1 MIRDLRQAVRMLL
14 QSKGWTSVVLLSLA
28 LGIGVN
34 TTLFSAVN
42 GLLLR
47 SLSGHEPDQ
56 LVRLRWAGENQM
68 GRNFSSYGYT
78 GRNSSGQRLGPTFSY
93 PIFERLKESNETLS
107 AMAACAPIGS
117 VNAIVDGN
125 AELAYAYMS
134 TGGFFE
140 VLGVPA
146 FIGRTIQPSDDDPGS
161 PPVAMISFGY
171 WDRRFGADPAVLGTS
186 ITVNGTPVTIVGVT
200 PQDYAGIQRLGG
212 SASDIHLPL
221 ALNPQ
226 INQNERL
233 QEATD
238 WWLQIVGRLKP
249 GVRTEQVQGN
259 LDGVFQAAARA
270 GMDSYLAGL
279 SEEQLSLSHNQ
290 GGTAVPALQVS
301 SARRGLYEVNP
312 HSARSISVLSAV
324 VVLVL
329 LIVCA
334 NVANL
339 LLSRA
344 ALRQKEISIRFS
356 MGATRKRLIRQL
368 LTESVLLSG
377 LGGVLAIVVAFW
389 SRQLLPAGQD
399 SPLDW
404 TVFAFAGG
412 LSMLTGLAFGVI
424 PAFGAT
430 RLDLAS
436 SLKATSRSLS
446 RSRTIMGKSLLVL
459 QVAVSLVLLV
469 GAGLFLRTLSNLRSV
484 EVGFNTQHLLLV
496 PVDPSVNRY
505 DREQSQ
511 ILSDQ
516 MKEAFQ
522 AIPGVRSVSVTRTAL
537 LSGSTWTNSIYVQ
550 GREAG
555 DEEPLDAHTMI
566 VSPDFL
572 ETLEIPLLM
581 GRNLTLQDNSEAP
594 KVALINESCA
604 KECFGDANPLGRRF
618 GFSKENSGGY
628 EVIGVIR
635 DTKYSSV
642 RDAPPPTVY
651 WSILQRPPSRMTFVL
666 RTAVDAESVIPSVR
680 EAARRVDSDLPL
692 GSISTQAQLVEERLS
707 QERLFANAYALF
719 GGLALLLACIGLF
732 GLMSYN
738 VARRTNEI
746 GIRMALGARR
756 QGVVRMVLKESMI
769 LVAIGSVI
777 GLAVAAAFGQLIE
790 SQLYG
795 LAPTDP
801 MSIAAA
807 VLVMVLVSGIAG
819 YLPARRASRLDPTIA
834 LHHE

>member
-14 QSKGWTSVVLLSLA
+14 QSKGWTIIVLLSLA

-47 SLSGHEPDQ
+47 SLPVHEPDRM
-56 LVRLRWAGENQM
+56 VRLRSVGENQM
-68 GRNFSSYGYT
+68 GRSFSSYGYT
-78 GRNSSGQRLGPTFSY
+78 GRTPSGQRLGPTFSY
-93 PIFERLKESNETLS
+93 PLFERLQESNETLS
-107 AMAACAPIGS
+107 AMAACAPVGR

-125 AELAYAYMS
+125 AELASAFMS
-134 TGGFFE
+134 SGGFFE
-140 VLGVPA
+140 VVGVPA
-146 FIGRTIQPSDDDPGS
+146 FIGRTLQPSDDEPGA

-171 WDRRFGADPAVLGTS
+171 WDRRFGADPAILGS
-186 ITVNGTPVTIVGVT
+186 SMTVNGTPVSIVGVT
-200 PQDYAGIQRLGG
+200 PPDYAGVQRLGD
-212 SASDIHLPL
+212 SAPDIQLPL
-221 ALNPQ
+221 ALDSQ
-226 INQNERL
+226 VNQRERL
-233 QEATD
+233 QEATY
-238 WWLQIVGRLKP
+238 WWLQILGRMKP
-249 GVRTEQVQGN
+249 GVTVEQVEGN
-259 LDGVFQAAARA
+259 LGGVFQAAARE

-279 SEEQLSLSHNQ
+279 SEEQRSSSRNR
-290 GGTAVPALQVS
+290 GRSAVPSLNVS
-301 SARRGLYEVNP
+301 SASRGVYEVNP
-312 HSARSISVLSAV
+312 HSTRSISVLSV
-324 VVLVL
+324 VAVLVL

-368 LTESVLLSG
+368 LTESVVLSG
-377 LGGVLAIVVAFW
+377 LGGVLAIMVAYW
-389 SRQLLPAGQD
+389 SRQLLPTGGD

-412 LSMLTGLAFGVI
+412 LSMLTGVAFGII
-424 PAFGAT
+424 PAFRAT

-446 RSRTIMGKSLLVL
+446 RSRTVMGKSLLVL
-459 QVAVSLVLLV
+459 QVAVSVVLLV
-469 GAGLFLRTLSNLRSV
+469 GASLFLRTLSNLRGV
-484 EVGFNTQHLLLV
+484 EVGFNTQNLLLV
-496 PVDPSVNRY
+496 PVNPSVNRY
-505 DREQSQ
+505 DEERSQ
-511 ILSDQ
+511 ILADQ

-522 AIPGVRSVSVTRTAL
+522 AIPGVRSVGVTRTAL
-537 LSGSTWTNSIYVQ
+537 LSGSTWTSSIHVQ
-550 GREAG
+550 GRELG
-555 DEEPLDAHTMI
+555 EDESLNAHTMI
-566 VSPDFL
+566 VSPEFL
-572 ETLEIPLLM
+572 QTLEIPLLM
-581 GRNLTLQDNSEAP
+581 GRNFSLQDDSEAP

-604 KECFGDANPLGRRF
+604 REYFGDASPLGRRF
-618 GFSKENSGGY
+618 GFSKQKSGEF
-628 EVIGVIR
+628 EVVGVIR

-651 WSILQRPPSRMTFVL
+651 GSILQRPPSRMNFVL
-666 RTAVDAESVIPSVR
+666 RTAVDADSVIPSVR
-680 EAARRVDSDLPL
+680 EAARRVDPDLPL
-692 GSISTQAQLVEERLS
+692 GSITTQAHQIEQRLS
-707 QERLFANAYALF
+707 QERLFASAYTLF

-746 GIRMALGARR
+746 GIRMALGAHR

-807 VLVMVLVSGIAG
+807 VLAMVLVSAFAG
-819 YLPARRASRLDPTIA
+819 YLPARRASRLNPTIA
-834 LHHE
+834 LHCE